1 MTHNFAHLYTTIEF
15 EKLYETLQTSTLLQK
30 HIKLDK
36 VFLQLELNKISDIDL
51 RLGLLFELYTKTES
65 YEVEK
70 SKIINMIKLQSE
82 DILKDIISGKT
93 DMVKYQQYFL
103 DQMKPFAKSYLT
115 YLGKDKLLN
124 GNSISDLNEC
134 LQFLESLKNIPNY
147 ENVTWSENEEISNK
161 IKSLSKPALNT
172 LKGLLVKQEHFEEL
186 VQIEKILN

>member
-1 MTHNFAHLYTTIEF
+1 MKDIEIAYGIIHNYTYDGDQLLF
-15 EKLYETLQTSTLLQK
+15 E
-30 HIKLDK
+30 
-36 VFLQLELNKISDIDL
+36 LELNKISDIDL

-82 DILKDIISGKT
+82 DILQDIISGKT

-172 LKGLLVKQEHFEEL
+172 LKSLLVKQEHFEEL
-186 VQIEKILN
+186 VQIEKILKDLN

>member
-1 MTHNFAHLYTTIEF
+1 MKDIEIAYGIIHNYTYDGDQLLF
-15 EKLYETLQTSTLLQK
+15 E
-30 HIKLDK
+30 
-36 VFLQLELNKISDIDL
+36 LELNKISDIDL

-82 DILKDIISGKT
+82 DILQDIISGKT

-103 DQMKPFAKSYLT
+103 DQMKPFAKS
-115 YLGKDKLLN
+115 KAK

-134 LQFLESLKNIPNY
+134 LQFLESLKDIPNY